1 MKKETIKE
9 NVVEVAYNDTSHQD
23 QRGGYKVRITYNYS
37 EYPYSSRA
45 TKASVR
51 KGVCEGTQGLIS
63 FLTCLFI
70 QVIPFYLFDRVY
82 RLWQEAKELVYSEI
96 DKEITPKKIN
106 EPKLIQ
112 NVFFDLL
119 KANIFYII
127 ALPCAKIIA
136 EIGSSIGNLYF
147 NIIAL
152 AVYIILKVTNLII
165 EKHNS

>member
-1 MKKETIKE
+1 MKI
-9 NVVEVAYNDTSHQD
+9 S
-23 QRGGYKVRITYNYS
+23 YNYS

-63 FLTCLFI
+63 FMTCLWI
-70 QVIPFYLFDRVY
+70 QAIPFYLFVRVY
-82 RLWQEAKELVYSEI
+82 RLWQGSKELVYSEI

-106 EPKLIQ
+106 EQKLIQ
-112 NVFFDLL
+112 SIFFDLL

-127 ALPCAKIIA
+127 ALPCATIIA
-136 EIGSSIGNLYF
+136 KIGTSIGNSYF
-147 NIIAL
+147 YIIAL